1 MSDKIIRQI
10 STEDLQTMGG
20 QEGLILQGCGGDL
33 QEWLDGVN
41 GLLTE
46 AGILLDGSKF
56 KTASVFQHDGLTNLL
71 FSFAG
76 VKLDMS
82 RLAIWRLLVVAK
94 SAKLRFRLVAKTTS
108 APLLLLSPPQTLR
121 WFAAGAPFNSL

>member
-94 SAKLRFRLVAKTTS
+94 SAKLRFRLVAKTPF